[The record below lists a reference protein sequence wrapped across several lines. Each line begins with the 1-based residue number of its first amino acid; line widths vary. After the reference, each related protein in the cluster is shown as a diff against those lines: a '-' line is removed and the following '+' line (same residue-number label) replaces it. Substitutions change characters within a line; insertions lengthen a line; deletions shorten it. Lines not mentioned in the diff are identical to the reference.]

1 MITTHIHYE
10 ILKEPMSM
18 LEIQLN
24 NEEDI
29 TAEAGA
35 MVYIKGNIE
44 VKTAMRSGG
53 GFFKKFKVTALGGQ
67 SFFVNNYVAHEDNC
81 FIGLTGPPI
90 GAIVRMSIN
99 ADNGL
104 IVHSSLYCI

>member
-1 MITTHIHYE
+1 MHYQ
-10 ILKEPMSM
+10 ILKEPMAM

-24 NEEDI
+24 KEEQL

-44 VKTAMRSGG
+44 VKTTTRSGG
-53 GFFKKFKVTALGGQ
+53 GFFKKFKVAALGRQ

-90 GAIVRMSIN
+90 GGCCENVN
-99 ADNGL
+99 
-104 IVHSSLYCI
+104 

>member
-1 MITTHIHYE
+1 MMTGRSTNKHLLGLNHHSIIYVWEMITTHIHYE

-67 SFFVNNYVAHEDNC
+67 SF
-81 FIGLTGPPI
+81 L
-90 GAIVRMSIN
+90 
-99 ADNGL
+99 
-104 IVHSSLYCI
+104 